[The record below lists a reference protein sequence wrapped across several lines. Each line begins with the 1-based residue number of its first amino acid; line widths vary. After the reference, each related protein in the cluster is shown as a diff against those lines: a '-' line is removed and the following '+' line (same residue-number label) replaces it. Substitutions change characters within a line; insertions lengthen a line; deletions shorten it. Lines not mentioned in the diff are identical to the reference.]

1 MHRLDPFLIAWVHD
15 LALYYPQLTPVF
27 FSPKSIIHIFR
38 LRRNSSGFYMIH
50 IITGSTLGGAEY
62 VGDHLS
68 DLLQAQGKETTIHNQ
83 PQLAEIPAQGT
94 WLIITSTHGAGDY
107 PDNIQP
113 FIQALQATPPNTRD
127 LTFAVVAIGDSSYDT
142 FCAAGQH
149 AFDLLE
155 DIGATPLADCFTI
168 DVQEYPVPEDAAEVW
183 LNERLA
189 AF

>member
-1 MHRLDPFLIAWVHD
+1 
-15 LALYYPQLTPVF
+15 
-27 FSPKSIIHIFR
+27 
-38 LRRNSSGFYMIH
+38 MIH

-83 PQLAEIPAQGT
+83 PLLADIPAEGT
-94 WLIITSTHGAGDY
+94 WLIITSTHGAGEY

-113 FIQALQATPPNTRD
+113 FIQALQTTPPNTRE
-127 LTFAVVAIGDSSYDT
+127 LKFAVVAIGDSSYDT

-155 DIGATPLADCFTI
+155 DIGAAPLADCLMI
-168 DVQEYPVPEDAAEVW
+168 DVQEHPVPEDAAEIW
-183 LNERLA
+183 LNEIIEK
-189 AF
+189 F